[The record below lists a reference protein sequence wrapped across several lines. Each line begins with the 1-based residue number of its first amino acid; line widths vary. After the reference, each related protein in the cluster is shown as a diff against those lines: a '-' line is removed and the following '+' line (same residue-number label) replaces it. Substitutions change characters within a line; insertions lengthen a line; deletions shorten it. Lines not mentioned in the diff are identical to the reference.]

1 MAGDGAV
8 EVLLGSY
15 GDGHGENREGLQANV
30 QAENGGSD
38 CELMVGG
45 GSDDTLTE
53 PSGKKLK
60 KADSWTRCWAWA
72 AKALVAG

>member
-1 MAGDGAV
+1 M
-8 EVLLGSY
+8 
-15 GDGHGENREGLQANV
+15 GLHANV

-38 CELMVGG
+38 CELMVDGD
-45 GSDDTLTE
+45 SDDTLME

-72 AKALVAG
+72 AKASVAA

>member
-8 EVLLGSY
+8 EVLLGGYS
-15 GDGHGENREGLQANV
+15 DGHGENCEGLHANV
-30 QAENGGSD
+30 QAEYGDSD
-38 CELMVGG
+38 CELMVDGD
-45 GSDDTLTE
+45 SDDTLME